1 MVIATPEYGNGRSS
15 PRARPWSEQSPWSEL
30 SPSERMVWAVPE
42 HKSGLGSARA
52 QKVVW
57 AVPEHSSGQGKSTVT
72 CAACTIIWCI
82 YFSLFSAKSSL
93 TRLVKKANRYSTS
106 FCLLIFSGKQSVDT
120 CIEVCQC
127 GPSYTINEEARTL
140 LTKER
145 VYWRRSRGGVN
156 NRPPCVRTSPKKLGR
171 TKRRYSLLFII

>member
-1 MVIATPEYGNGRSS
+1 MKWSGESPSTAVVIAVPEYGNGRSS
-15 PRARPWSEQSPWSEL
+15 HRGRSCSRAQEWSGQSPST
-30 SPSERMVWAVPE
+30 
-42 HKSGLGSARA
+42 
-52 QKVVW
+52 KVVW
-57 AVPEHSSGQGKSTVT
+57 AVPEHKKWSGQCPSTVVVR
-72 CAACTIIWCI
+72 ANPRSRALLVLLFGVFIFL
-82 YFSLFSAKSSL
+82 YFSAKSSL

-145 VYWRRSRGGVN
+145 VY
-156 NRPPCVRTSPKKLGR
+156 
-171 TKRRYSLLFII
+171 

>member
-1 MVIATPEYGNGRSS
+1 MSLNCMLVQITCSRGEQNSKKWSEESPSTAVVIAVPEYGNGRSS

-72 CAACTIIWCI
+72 CAACTNIWCI

-106 FCLLIFSGKQSVDT
+106 FCLLIFFWQTVG
-120 CIEVCQC
+120 
-127 GPSYTINEEARTL
+127 
-140 LTKER
+140 
-145 VYWRRSRGGVN
+145 
-156 NRPPCVRTSPKKLGR
+156 
-171 TKRRYSLLFII
+171 